1 MKLIKLIALSVGASL
16 FVAADVAW
24 ASDASP
30 EKLDFESIRGTD
42 SGRGPSRG
50 PAEERMRGFTDAVYI
65 GNRYGIE
72 KIVPKIE
79 SADMGFEKVAEKL
92 SSHVALPTA
101 SFEHHQGGDAMVKRS
116 TSIRR
121 RQPPTRLTNGNMK
134 RTDETIADAPTKAD
148 DPETAAANLH
158 ARRPAKEED
167 EGLLE
172 SFFVEEKEKW
182 ERRLLSNK

>member
-1 MKLIKLIALSVGASL
+1 MKLMNLIALSVGASL
-16 FVAADVAW
+16 FVAADLAW

-30 EKLDFESIRGTD
+30 EKLDFESIGD
-42 SGRGPSRG
+42 MESGRG
-50 PAEERMRGFTDAVYI
+50 PAEERMEHVDPGSI
-65 GNRYGIE
+65 GIFSDFIRTW
-72 KIVPKIE
+72 PKIE
-79 SADMGFEKVAEKL
+79 SADTRIGKLAEKL
-92 SSHVALPTA
+92 SGHVALPAA
-101 SFEHHQGGDAMVKRS
+101 SVEHHQGGDAMVKRS

-121 RQPPTRLTNGNMK
+121 RQPPTLLTNGNMK